1 MSKLKDNYQELAQ
14 GAGMRYDG
22 ENNVIYGQRDGFDL
36 VIYAADESL
45 PYMLT
50 IHTAAKRPDGVE
62 LSKEE
67 SKELAKSAKSIASAS
82 QKGNNVTAIVMNQT
96 NQKKLLNNLTEGIP
110 AFLSFLKSKGYS
122 PCCSICGQSTEVSAY
137 MSGTDPFHLCQDCET
152 NMRSNLAMQ
161 SSEKKQK
168 KENVVGGVVGAIIG
182 SLLGVVCIVLLS
194 QLGYVAALSGVAMA
208 VGVLKGYEL
217 LGGKLTKKGIA
228 IGIVIMLLMTYLG
241 DRLDWAIKLLGE
253 GGGADMGLNLFECYK
268 LVPSMIEM
276 EIIDPANYAISLIML
291 YVFLL
296 LGAVPTIRSKLKEKN
311 TEGRFARIGS
321 V

>member
-14 GAGMRYDG
+14 AVGMRYDG
-22 ENNVIYGQRDGFDL
+22 ENNVIYGQKEGFDL

-50 IHTAAKRPDGVE
+50 IHTAAKRPDGME

-67 SKELAKSAKSIASAS
+67 SKELAKSAKSIASGA

-110 AFLSFLKSKGYS
+110 AFLSFLKSKGYA
-122 PCCSICGQSTEVSAY
+122 PCCSICGQSVDVSAY
-137 MSGTDPFHLCQDCET
+137 ISGTEPFHLCQDCET
-152 NMRSNLAMQ
+152 NMRSKLAMN

-168 KENVVGGVVGAIIG
+168 KENVVGGIVGALIG

-194 QLGYVAALSGVAMA
+194 QLGYVAALSGVVMA

-217 LGGKLTKKGIA
+217 LGGKLTKKGIG
-228 IGIVIMLLMTYLG
+228 IGIVIMLVMTYLG

-253 GGGADMGLNLFECYK
+253 GGGAEAGFNLFECYRM
-268 LVPSMIEM
+268 VPSMLEL
-276 EIIDPANYAISLIML
+276 EIIDPTNYIINLAMI

-296 LGAVPTIRSKLKEKN
+296 LGAVPTIRSKMKEKN